1 LKRGLTRLWRNGS
14 VLLLLCGGTLALSH
28 APSSAA
34 QSDHRRRNE
43 LTLGGL
49 RPGKDSIEK
58 AKSIYENGKLGD
70 DPLPDLLIWVVFS
83 RKTRT
88 QLRFEANAQH
98 IIKQIK
104 ASPGLAVL
112 EGSHRQQTELRPFLV
127 ADKHTQEEIWKTGA
141 GLGLGDSCRKAP
153 VLYGDP
159 YSRSPS
165 MKEGQRLELL
175 HYAFNWAGPD
185 VPQVMEVFCTPEK
198 DGKPGRVVE
207 ITLVAPTL

>member
-1 LKRGLTRLWRNGS
+1 LKRGWMPFWRSGS
-14 VLLLLCGGTLALSH
+14 ALFLVCGGIVALTH
-28 APSSAA
+28 VPSFAS
-34 QSDHRRRNE
+34 QSGHRGRNE

-58 AKSIYENGKLGD
+58 AKSIYKNGYLGN
-70 DPLPDLLIWVVFS
+70 DPLPDPLIWVVFS

-98 IIKQIK
+98 IIKNIT

-112 EGSHRQQTELRPFLV
+112 EGNHNPQIEIRPFLV
-127 ADKHTQEEIWKTGA
+127 ADRRMEVEVWKTGA
-141 GLGLGDSCRKAP
+141 GLGLGDSCRKTP

-159 YSRSPS
+159 YSRSS
-165 MKEGQRLELL
+165 STKGGQRLELL
-175 HYAFNWAGPD
+175 HYAFDWAGPD
-185 VPQVMEVFCTPEK
+185 VPQVMEVLCTPEK

-207 ITLVAPTL
+207 ITLTAPSL